1 MFSNHKRSIL
11 LIALLLTVFTLALAA
26 CAQPAPAPAAPAAQP
41 AEEQPAA
48 AEQPAAEEAAAE
60 EPAAE
65 ELPFGLLPGKPY
77 DGTELNFLICC
88 NTAAQFHALDV
99 LSNSEFYDLTG
110 IKVAWGD
117 VPYGA
122 FQEKLVT
129 EATSAS
135 DEYDLFAFT
144 DAWGAGLK
152 PYMVPI
158 DDFVAENNIDLSD
171 YPSAYIE
178 ASKGLDGKL
187 YGLPLRGHPFMFF
200 YRTDIYEELGLEVPT
215 TWEELEA
222 NSQAI
227 KDAGYGDDF
236 YPLSVYYGINA
247 GQNTFWWEALLWSN
261 GGDLFDENWKPIF
274 NNEAGLEA
282 TERYIGWLK
291 DGLTG
296 PGGVAYN
303 EQEGLLEFQQGRAA
317 QFMGWW
323 WMYSRMKNCELSPDV
338 CENVGFA
345 TAPAWE
351 GKGQPRTYGHVWP
364 MGVNKYS
371 KNQEAAFEFLKWISS
386 ADVQKRVIMDKSS
399 PEVSTNVA
407 TRLSV
412 LNDPEVNAVNDGL
425 PAVGAAILAD
435 ARTNPIIP
443 EWLEILSVLE
453 IGINDMAAGGAD
465 VSTTLDQ
472 MASDV
477 EAIMD
482 RGGYY

>member
-1 MFSNHKRSIL
+1 MSKRSV
-11 LIALLLTVFTLALAA
+11 LILTVVLALFAITLGA
-26 CAQPAPAPAAPAAQP
+26 CAQPTPQVVEVEKVVKETVVVEVEKIVEVEKEAPAL
-41 AEEQPAA
+41 
-48 AEQPAAEEAAAE
+48 
-60 EPAAE
+60 E
-65 ELPFGLLPGKPY
+65 ELPYGLLPGKPFE
-77 DGTELNFLICC
+77 GTELNFLICC
-88 NTAAQFHALDV
+88 NTAAQFHALD
-99 LSNSEFYDLTG
+99 LKTAAEFTPMTG
-110 IKVAWGD
+110 ISVKWGD

-135 DEYDLFAFT
+135 DDYDLFAFT

-152 PYMVPI
+152 PYMMPI
-158 DDFVAENNIDLSD
+158 DQFVEDNDIDLTD
-171 YPSAYIE
+171 FPPAYVE
-178 ASKGLDGKL
+178 ASKGLDGAL

-222 NSQAI
+222 NSEAI
-227 KDAGYGDDF
+227 AAAGYGDDF
-236 YPLSVYYGINA
+236 YPMSVYYGINA
-247 GQNTFWWEALLWSN
+247 GQNTFWWESLLWSN
-261 GGDLFDENWKPIF
+261 GGDLFDENWKPIL
-274 NNEAGLEA
+274 NNELGLEA
-282 TERYIGWLK
+282 TERYIGWLR

-351 GKGQPRTYGHVWP
+351 GKGEPQTYGHVWP
-364 MGVNKYS
+364 MGVNQFSRQK
-371 KNQEAAFEFLKWISS
+371 EAALEYLKWINT
-386 ADVQKRVIMDKSS
+386 ADVQKDIITDKSS
-399 PEVSTNVA
+399 PEVSSNVA

-412 LNDPEVNAVNDGL
+412 LSDPEVNAVNDGL
-425 PAVGAAILAD
+425 PGVGSDILANS
-435 ARTNPIIP
+435 RTNPIIP
-443 EWLEILSVLE
+443 EWLQILSIME

-465 VSTTLDQ
+465 VQETLDL
-472 MASDV
+472 MASDI
-477 EAIMD
+477 EDIMD